1 MAQAFDMAEEWLVKN
16 QQLMIR
22 CPYQPG
28 NLVISKKACT
38 KRHLVGR
45 KGIINDLR
53 RGDSFYYAVNKGL
66 SLCRQCPIGKKAVY
80 LSPMIRRLRRP
91 TEYPRVAA

>member
-1 MAQAFDMAEEWLVKN
+1 MAQAYDMAEEWLGKN
-16 QQLMIR
+16 QQQMIR

-45 KGIINDLR
+45 KGIISDYR
-53 RGDSFYYAVNKGL
+53 RGDLFYYKVKKGL
-66 SLCRQCPIGKKAVY
+66 SLCRQCPIGEKLVSA
-80 LSPMIRRLRRP
+80 SPMIRRLRRP